1 MTVNKVWYIM
11 KKMIL
16 RIEREVKYMEI
27 FDKIYAA
34 IKDFINSYIA
44 MIKKLIADMQ
54 GLKDEEKPT
63 AN

>member
-1 MTVNKVWYIM
+1 MN
-11 KKMIL
+11 
-16 RIEREVKYMEI
+16 I

-54 GLKDEEKPT
+54 GLKDDETT
-63 AN
+63 AAA

>member
-1 MTVNKVWYIM
+1 M

>member
-1 MTVNKVWYIM
+1 M

-16 RIEREVKYMEI
+16 RIEREVKYMEF
-27 FDKIYAA
+27 FDKIYA
-34 IKDFINSYIA
+34 ILKDFINSYIA
-44 MIKKLIADMQ
+44 MIKKLVEGFQ